1 MIIYSL
7 TRSMFSAAGLA
18 SRFSKTSSTPHTIQC
33 HEVAALAVAFAVSV
47 AADDDHP
54 YYCDS
59 DSYCEKN
66 YPGTVCISVNNYGE
80 VISKCTPNTA
90 KCPACRGA
98 QPGLCPSY
106 QSSDLGYLN
115 AHCVFVSEEN
125 LSLSSS
131 GSDSGRRRL
140 NSAASSSA
148 ATANSTTLSSTSSS
162 SQTSST
168 GNSSSFTTSSSSD
181 ADALYTATI
190 DGEEVTGQFVCL
202 DVSNCESKAAD
213 PSTCYPSACG
223 SSNSKEQCTY
233 QGTCTYKNK
242 KKITK
247 RTCMCYAGFEGDMC
261 STEVSS
267 ACDVD
272 CGTGGDCVDGECV
285 CKEGFDGKEYDG
297 KQGKANE
304 RCTRCTND
312 LACQYNNTCN
322 TDTGKCICAPGY
334 GGDTCGA
341 VEDACTTT
349 ECGEGDCQV
358 LTNGSAACYCPSCS
372 PSCTL
377 CDMLSNY
384 TFDCS
389 TCPTDSSATF

>member
-1 MIIYSL
+1 ME
-7 TRSMFSAAGLA
+7 TGCQ
-18 SRFSKTSSTPHTIQC
+18 SRTSSTPHTSYR
-33 HEVAALAVAFAVSV
+33 HEVLAAASVVVVAG
-47 AADDDHP
+47 DDDHP
-54 YYCDS
+54 YYCTS
-59 DSYCEKN
+59 DAYCEKN
-66 YPGTVCISVNNYGE
+66 YPGTVCISVNNYGD
-80 VISKCTPNTA
+80 VISKCTPNTS
-90 KCPACRGA
+90 KRPACRGA

-106 QSSDLGYLN
+106 QSSDQVYLN

-131 GSDSGRRRL
+131 GSGSSRRCL
-140 NSAASSSA
+140 NAAASSSGSTS
-148 ATANSTTLSSTSSS
+148 TASASSASISSSQSSGSGNSTSSS
-162 SQTSST
+162 STTSST
-168 GNSSSFTTSSSSD
+168 ND

-202 DVSNCESKAAD
+202 DVSDYESKAAD
-213 PSTCYPSACG
+213 PSTCYPSAAPT
-223 SSNSKEQCTY
+223 KERAR
-233 QGTCTYKNK
+233 
-242 KKITK
+242 I
-247 RTCMCYAGFEGDMC
+247 RARRRSPSGDMC
-261 STEVSS
+261 STEVSN

-297 KQGKANE
+297 KQGTANE

-322 TDTGKCICAPGY
+322 TDTGKCVCAPGY
-334 GGDTCGA
+334 SGDTCGA

-349 ECGEGDCQV
+349 DCGEGDCQV

-389 TCPTDSSATF
+389 TCPTDASMTVQTSKLLLIVSALVAVMLASLAL